1 MSVPLPTFI
10 VEDNHLVRQGLIEAL
25 DEVAGVEWLGSAS
38 GTLEAIAWL
47 RRHRSAW
54 RLLIVDLFLVNGSGL
69 QILAECGDRA
79 AEQRVVVVTN
89 YATPEVRRRAAALGA
104 NAVFDKSTEVEE
116 LLDFCA
122 QLAAT

>member
-1 MSVPLPTFI
+1 M
-10 VEDNHLVRQGLIEAL
+10 
-25 DEVAGVEWLGSAS
+25 
-38 GTLEAIAWL
+38 
-47 RRHRSAW
+47 
-54 RLLIVDLFLVNGSGL
+54 LIVDLFLVNGSGL

-104 NAVFDKSTEVEE
+104 NAVFDKSTEIEE

-122 QLAAT
+122 HLATA

>member
-1 MSVPLPTFI
+1 MSVPLPAFI
-10 VEDNHLVRQGLIEAL
+10 IEDNHLVRQGLIEAL
-25 DEVAGVEWLGSAS
+25 DEVVGVEWLGSAT
-38 GTLEAIAWL
+38 GTLEAITWL
-47 RRHRSAW
+47 RGHRSAW

-104 NAVFDKSTEVEE
+104 NAVFDKSTEIEE

-122 QLAAT
+122 HLATA